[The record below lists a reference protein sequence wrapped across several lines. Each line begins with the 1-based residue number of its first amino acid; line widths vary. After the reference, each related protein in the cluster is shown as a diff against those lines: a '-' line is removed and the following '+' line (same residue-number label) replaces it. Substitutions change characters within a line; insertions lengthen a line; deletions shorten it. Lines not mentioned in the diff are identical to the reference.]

1 MKRNIIIFGIGHY
14 GKNAYWK
21 LKDAYHIIAFADNNR
36 DVQGTFYE
44 DIPVVSG
51 EELMYMN
58 MGDTDIVICTR
69 AYYQIG
75 TQIFDM
81 GIFSYYVMLEGFLYH
96 TDLNETMMPVELC
109 KAPYLRKKDG
119 EKNIL
124 FVQNAACI
132 RTYKIAKVMKEEG
145 YKVYLLYTLA
155 PPYAAYEEFADI
167 YEDIWGFSSANGIL
181 DFISN
186 SDFDIVHCSNEPDIL
201 VNIVQR
207 SNKPVVADT
216 HDMQSIRRDTDFDAL
231 VLEYLANVNSD
242 GVMYTSAYGANIAKD
257 KYRLDEK
264 KCFFVN
270 NMVMEQTSVSQVLP
284 KLSASDN
291 AIHCVYEGGVVGN
304 NKESHRFFDEMW
316 KKITDVGVH
325 IHFFSPSS
333 MEYCKR
339 LENISPLIHYE
350 GNISGEKLILEM
362 TKYDCGLAVFNSVGN
377 NKFHLESASPNK
389 VYEYISAR
397 IPVISGGT
405 KSLKEFVEQYHVG
418 IELDFSGDIK
428 KQLEEACKLHIESD
442 FLTRNNMTM
451 KSCAGELASFY
462 EKIKKRKVIECR

>member
-1 MKRNIIIFGIGHY
+1 M
-14 GKNAYWK
+14 
-21 LKDAYHIIAFADNNR
+21 
-36 DVQGTFYE
+36 
-44 DIPVVSG
+44 
-51 EELMYMN
+51 
-58 MGDTDIVICTR
+58 
-69 AYYQIG
+69 
-75 TQIFDM
+75 
-81 GIFSYYVMLEGFLYH
+81 
-96 TDLNETMMPVELC
+96 ELC

-216 HDMQSIRRDTDFDAL
+216 HDMQSIRRDIDFDAL

-264 KCFFVN
+264 SVFVN

-325 IHFFSPSS
+325 IHFFLLRVWNTV
-333 MEYCKR
+333 K
-339 LENISPLIHYE
+339 
-350 GNISGEKLILEM
+350 
-362 TKYDCGLAVFNSVGN
+362 D
-377 NKFHLESASPNK
+377 
-389 VYEYISAR
+389 
-397 IPVISGGT
+397 
-405 KSLKEFVEQYHVG
+405 
-418 IELDFSGDIK
+418 
-428 KQLEEACKLHIESD
+428 
-442 FLTRNNMTM
+442 
-451 KSCAGELASFY
+451 
-462 EKIKKRKVIECR
+462 

>member
-21 LKDAYHIIAFADNNR
+21 LKDAYHITAFADNNR

-44 DIPVVSG
+44 GIPVVSG

-145 YKVYLLYTLA
+145 YKVFLLYTLA

-181 DFISN
+181 NFISN

-207 SNKPVVADT
+207 SNKPVVADM
-216 HDMQSIRRDTDFDAL
+216 HDMQSIRSDINFDAL

-242 GVMYTSAYGANIAKD
+242 GVMYTSAYGAEIARK
-257 KYRLDEK
+257 KYRLDDKEILA
-264 KCFFVN
+264 VN
-270 NMVMEQTSVSQVLP
+270 NLVMDQTPVLQSLP
-284 KLSASDN
+284 KLSSLDYE
-291 AIHCVYEGGVVGN
+291 IHCVYEGGVVGN
-304 NKESHRFFDEMW
+304 NKASHRFFDDMW
-316 KKITDVGVH
+316 KTITDAGVH
-325 IHFFSPSS
+325 IHFYSPSDIQ
-333 MEYCKR
+333 YCKR
-339 LENISPLIHYE
+339 LEKISPLIHYE
-350 GNISGEKLILEM
+350 GSISGETLILEM
-362 TKYDCGLAVFNSVGN
+362 TKYDCGLAVFHSDNSN
-377 NKFHLESASPNK
+377 RFHLESASPNK
-389 VYEYISAR
+389 VYEYLSAG
-397 IPVISGGT
+397 IPVISAGIN
-405 KSLKEFVEQYHVG
+405 SLKEFVEQYHVG
-418 IELDFSGDIK
+418 IELDFSGDIR

-451 KSCAGELASFY
+451 KSCAGELAAFY
-462 EKIKKRKVIECR
+462 ERVKKRNVTECR

>member
-1 MKRNIIIFGIGHY
+1 MFKYFASSICFLSLSSLKSRIPRKKSFRSTQENYKIWVIRILSSVRVPIIRLERKFLIWVF
-14 GKNAYWK
+14 
-21 LKDAYHIIAFADNNR
+21 
-36 DVQGTFYE
+36 
-44 DIPVVSG
+44 
-51 EELMYMN
+51 
-58 MGDTDIVICTR
+58 
-69 AYYQIG
+69 
-75 TQIFDM
+75 
-81 GIFSYYVMLEGFLYH
+81 FSYYVMLEGFLYH

-257 KYRLDEK
+257 KYRLE
-264 KCFFVN
+264 
-270 NMVMEQTSVSQVLP
+270 
-284 KLSASDN
+284 
-291 AIHCVYEGGVVGN
+291 
-304 NKESHRFFDEMW
+304 
-316 KKITDVGVH
+316 
-325 IHFFSPSS
+325 
-333 MEYCKR
+333 
-339 LENISPLIHYE
+339 
-350 GNISGEKLILEM
+350 
-362 TKYDCGLAVFNSVGN
+362 
-377 NKFHLESASPNK
+377 
-389 VYEYISAR
+389 
-397 IPVISGGT
+397 
-405 KSLKEFVEQYHVG
+405 
-418 IELDFSGDIK
+418 
-428 KQLEEACKLHIESD
+428 
-442 FLTRNNMTM
+442 
-451 KSCAGELASFY
+451 
-462 EKIKKRKVIECR
+462 